1 MSDTETHEDVLVPGQ
16 SAAIPTDPSPDEWH
30 AVAVPEWDLDYPLE
44 SVAVANTVIA
54 LGRAGDEIYAFADQC
69 THQRCSLS
77 DGEVEGF
84 VVTCPC
90 HNGAFDMRTGEVVSG
105 PPPGP
110 VQTYECRV
118 EDDVLRIRVPVAQE

>member
-1 MSDTETHEDVLVPGQ
+1 MSDTETQDNVLVPRQ
-16 SAAIPTDPSPDEWH
+16 TAAIPSDPSSGEWH
-30 AVAVPEWDLDYPLE
+30 SVAVPEWDLDYPLE

-54 LGRAGDEIYAFADQC
+54 LGRVGDEVYAFADQC

-77 DGEVEGF
+77 NGDVDDV

-118 EDDVLRIRVPVAQE
+118 EDDFLRIRIPVTQQ